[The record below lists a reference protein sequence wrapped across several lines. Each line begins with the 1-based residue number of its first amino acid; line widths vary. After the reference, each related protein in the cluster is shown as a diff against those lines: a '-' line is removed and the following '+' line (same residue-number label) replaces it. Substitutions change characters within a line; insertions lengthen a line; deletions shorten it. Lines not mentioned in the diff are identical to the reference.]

1 MVANKLIFFRYGG
14 QMEYSWILPV
24 AEKLY
29 QNREEIQN
37 NFQKIT
43 NRLSGEKSKIVIT
56 GLPGVGKT
64 VLSDYLT
71 DVAYKRG
78 YTSPLQSDDLEKR
91 STSIQKQRLDFKVI
105 PGQGSPQRNNALD
118 EFFEGN
124 ENPAIDGVIHVVAN
138 GMSRLGNDF
147 SQEFRR
153 GSSLQA
159 YQQDRLI
166 EEVEDLRQICELVR
180 KSIRKNRQPSW
191 LLVAV
196 TKVDLY
202 YDSIETARDRYS
214 IQGQSDFSDQ
224 IKILSNQVGSDNFR
238 WDALPFCGRLDDF
251 ILGSQTYSP
260 QLREHQ
266 RDHYIAQFSKKLVAM
281 CKAKS

>member
-1 MVANKLIFFRYGG
+1 
-14 QMEYSWILPV
+14 MEYSWILPV

-43 NRLSGEKSKIVIT
+43 NRLVGEKSKIVIT

-78 YTSPLQSDDLEKR
+78 YTSPLKSEDLETR
-91 STSIQKQRLDFKVI
+91 GTSIQKQRLDFKVI
-105 PGQGSPQRNNALD
+105 PGQDSPQRNSALD
-118 EFFEGN
+118 EFFAGN
-124 ENPAIDGVIHVVAN
+124 ENPDIDGVIHVVAN
-138 GMSRLGNDF
+138 GMSRVGGGF
-147 SQEFRR
+147 SQQLRM
-153 GSSLQA
+153 GSSLQD
-159 YQQDRLI
+159 YQQERLV
-166 EEVEDLRQICELVR
+166 EEVEDLRQICELIR

-214 IQGQSDFSDQ
+214 IQGKSEFSDQ
-224 IKILSNQVGSDNFR
+224 MKLLSNQVGSDNF
-238 WDALPFCGRLDDF
+238 
-251 ILGSQTYSP
+251 
-260 QLREHQ
+260 
-266 RDHYIAQFSKKLVAM
+266 K
-281 CKAKS
+281 

>member
-1 MVANKLIFFRYGG
+1 MVVGKLIFVYGG

-43 NRLSGEKSKIVIT
+43 NRLRGEKSKIVIT

-78 YTSPLQSDDLEKR
+78 YTSPLKSEDLETR

-105 PGQGSPQRNNALD
+105 PGQDSPQRNNALD

-124 ENPAIDGVIHVVAN
+124 ENSTIDGVIHVVAN
-138 GMSRLGNDF
+138 GMSRVGGG
-147 SQEFRR
+147 FRN
-153 GSSLQA
+153 SLELVVA
-159 YQQDRLI
+159 FRLI
-166 EEVEDLRQICELVR
+166 SR
-180 KSIRKNRQPSW
+180 
-191 LLVAV
+191 
-196 TKVDLY
+196 
-202 YDSIETARDRYS
+202 
-214 IQGQSDFSDQ
+214 SD
-224 IKILSNQVGSDNFR
+224 
-238 WDALPFCGRLDDF
+238 
-251 ILGSQTYSP
+251 
-260 QLREHQ
+260 
-266 RDHYIAQFSKKLVAM
+266 
-281 CKAKS
+281 

>member
-1 MVANKLIFFRYGG
+1 
-14 QMEYSWILPV
+14 MEYSWILPA

-29 QNREEIQN
+29 ANREEIQN
-37 NFQKIT
+37 NFQKVS
-43 NRLSGEKSKIVIT
+43 NWMLGKKSTIVIT

-78 YTSPLQSDDLEKR
+78 YTSPLKSEDLETR

-105 PGQGSPQRNNALD
+105 PGQDSPQRYIALD
-118 EFFEGN
+118 KFFNSDEDSS
-124 ENPAIDGVIHVVAN
+124 IDGVIHVVSN
-138 GMSRLGNDF
+138 GISRVGSGF
-147 SQEFRR
+147 SQQLRM
-153 GSSLQA
+153 GTSLQD
-159 YQQDRLI
+159 YQRERLN
-166 EEVEDLRQICELVR
+166 EEIEDLNEICELIR
-180 KSIRKNRQPSW
+180 KSFRSNRKPAW

-202 YDSIETARDRYS
+202 YDAIEIARDRYS
-214 IQGQSDFSDQ
+214 IQGQSEFSDRLRR
-224 IKILSNQVGSDNFR
+224 LSNQVGSDNFA

-251 ILGSQTYSP
+251 TLGTQVYQP
-260 QLREHQ
+260 QLREQQ

-281 CKAKS
+281 CKANS

>member
-1 MVANKLIFFRYGG
+1 
-14 QMEYSWILPV
+14 MEYSWILPV

-29 QNREEIQN
+29 QNREEIQS
-37 NFQKIT
+37 NFQKLT
-43 NRLSGEKSKIVIT
+43 NLVRGEKSRIVIT

-64 VLSDYLT
+64 VLADYLT

-78 YTSPLQSDDLEKR
+78 YTSPLQSEDLEAR
-91 STSIQKQRLDFKVI
+91 NTSIQKQRLDFKVI
-105 PGQGSPQRNNALD
+105 PGQDSPPRNNALD
-118 EFFEGN
+118 EFFAGN

-138 GMSRLGNDF
+138 GMSRIGGTF
-147 SQEFRR
+147 SQQYRM

-159 YQQDRLI
+159 YQQDRLV
-166 EEVEDLRQICELVR
+166 EEVEDLRQICELMR

-214 IQGQSDFSDQ
+214 TQGQSEFSDQ
-224 IKILSNQVGSDNFR
+224 VRSLSNQVGSDNFR

-251 ILGSQTYSP
+251 ILGDQTYRP

-266 RDHYIAQFSKKLVAM
+266 RDHYIAQFSKKLVSM
-281 CKAKS
+281 CKAKF

>member
-1 MVANKLIFFRYGG
+1 MD
-14 QMEYSWILPV
+14 YSWILPA

-29 QNREEIQN
+29 ANREEIQN
-37 NFQKIT
+37 NFQKVSSWLLGKK
-43 NRLSGEKSKIVIT
+43 NKIVIT

-78 YTSPLQSDDLEKR
+78 YTSPLKSEDLETR

-105 PGQGSPQRNNALD
+105 PGQDSPQRHKALD
-118 EFFEGN
+118 DLFNSDEKSS
-124 ENPAIDGVIHVVAN
+124 IDGVIHVVAN
-138 GMSRLGNDF
+138 GLSRVGSGF
-147 SQEFRR
+147 SQQLRM
-153 GSSLQA
+153 GTSLQD
-159 YQQDRLI
+159 YQRERLL
-166 EEVEDLRQICELVR
+166 EEMEDLSEICELIR
-180 KSIRKNRQPSW
+180 KSFRNTLQPSW

-202 YDSIETARDRYS
+202 YDAIETARDRYS
-214 IQGQSDFSDQ
+214 IQGQSEFSNRLRT
-224 IKILSNQVGSDNFR
+224 LSNQVGSDNFT

-251 ILGSQTYSP
+251 TLGGQVYQP
-260 QLREHQ
+260 QLREQQ

-281 CKAKS
+281 CKANS

>member
-1 MVANKLIFFRYGG
+1 
-14 QMEYSWILPV
+14 
-24 AEKLY
+24 
-29 QNREEIQN
+29 
-37 NFQKIT
+37 
-43 NRLSGEKSKIVIT
+43 
-56 GLPGVGKT
+56 
-64 VLSDYLT
+64 LSDYLT

-78 YTSPLQSDDLEKR
+78 YTSPLKSEDLETR
-91 STSIQKQRLDFKVI
+91 GTSIQKQRLDFNVI
-105 PGQGSPQRNNALD
+105 PGQDSPQRNNALD
-118 EFFEGN
+118 ELFTGN
-124 ENPAIDGVIHVVAN
+124 TSPDIDGVIHVVTN
-138 GMSRLGNDF
+138 GMSWIRSGF
-147 SQEFRR
+147 SQQLRI
-153 GSSLQA
+153 GSSLQD
-159 YQQDRLI
+159 YQQERLI
-166 EEVEDLRQICELVR
+166 EEVEDLRQVCELIR

-202 YDSIETARDRYS
+202 YDRIEAARDRYS

-251 ILGSQTYSP
+251 TLGDQTYSP
-260 QLREHQ
+260 QLRETQ

>member
-1 MVANKLIFFRYGG
+1 
-14 QMEYSWILPV
+14 MEYSWILPV

-29 QNREEIQN
+29 QNREEIQS
-37 NFQKIT
+37 NFQKLT
-43 NRLSGEKSKIVIT
+43 NLVRGEKSRIVIT

-64 VLSDYLT
+64 VLADYLT
-71 DVAYKRG
+71 DAAYKRG
-78 YTSPLQSDDLEKR
+78 YTSPSQSEDLETKN
-91 STSIQKQRLDFKVI
+91 TSIQKQKIDFKVI
-105 PGQGSPQRNNALD
+105 PGQGSPPRNNALD
-118 EFFEGN
+118 EFFAGN

-138 GMSRLGNDF
+138 GMSRTGTSF
-147 SQEFRR
+147 TQEYRMNPNL
-153 GSSLQA
+153 SLQA
-159 YQQDRLI
+159 HQQAQFV
-166 EEVEDLRQICELVR
+166 EEVEDLRQICELMR

-214 IQGQSDFSDQ
+214 TQGQSEFSDQ
-224 IKILSNQVGSDNFR
+224 IRILSNQVGSDNFR

-251 ILGSQTYSP
+251 ILGVQPYKP

-266 RDHYIAQFSKKLVAM
+266 RDHYIAQFSKKLVSM
-281 CKAKS
+281 CKAKF

>member
-1 MVANKLIFFRYGG
+1 MNKLIFFEYGG

-43 NRLSGEKSKIVIT
+43 NRLLGEKSKIVIT

-78 YTSPLQSDDLEKR
+78 YASPLQSDDLETR
-91 STSIQKQRLDFKVI
+91 ATSIQKQRLDFKVI
-105 PGQGSPQRNNALD
+105 PGQNSPQRNNALD
-118 EFFEGN
+118 ELFADN
-124 ENPAIDGVIHVVAN
+124 ESSDINGVIHVVAN
-138 GMSRLGNDF
+138 GMSRLNSS
-147 SQEFRR
+147 SQEYRS
-153 GSSLQA
+153 GESLQD
-159 YQQDRLI
+159 YQQKRLI
-166 EEVEDLRQICELVR
+166 EEVEDLRQICDLIR
-180 KSIRKNRQPSW
+180 KSIRKSRQPSW

-224 IKILSNQVGSDNFR
+224 MKILSNQVGSDNFR

-251 ILGSQTYSP
+251 ILGNQTYSP

-266 RDHYIAQFSKKLVAM
+266 RDHYVAQFSKKLVSM
-281 CKAKS
+281 CKARF